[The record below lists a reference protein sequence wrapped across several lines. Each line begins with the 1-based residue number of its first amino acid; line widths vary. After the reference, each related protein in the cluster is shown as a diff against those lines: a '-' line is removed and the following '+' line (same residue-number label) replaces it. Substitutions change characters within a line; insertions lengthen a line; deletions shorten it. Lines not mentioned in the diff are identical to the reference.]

1 MWVVEKQ
8 LVVVVCMVGVAA
20 QGGSGHA
27 AAADAAPIVLDPAQ
41 PGPEFDGHG
50 GLSAGG
56 TSRLLI
62 EYPEPQRSELL
73 DYLFL
78 PNFGAAVQ
86 VLKLEIGG
94 GSRQHSTTREARASH
109 W

>member
-1 MWVVEKQ
+1 MALLK
-8 LVVVVCMVGVAA
+8 MVAA
-20 QGGSGHA
+20 TAAVCVVGA
-27 AAADAAPIVLDPAQ
+27 AAQAGTRQVAGGADAPIVLDPAQ

-86 VLKLEIGG
+86 VLKL
-94 GSRQHSTTREARASH
+94 
-109 W
+109 